1 MYVYIYTNIYIYMYI
16 NIYVYVLGL
25 QFEIKAFLE
34 SGMKDMRKVLS
45 GVVSRLDESFCGVH
59 FFETIT

>member
-1 MYVYIYTNIYIYMYI
+1 MYI